1 MTSSWGAGSL
11 VEYMAE
17 AGFSPDEIVEAG
29 LAVRTKRQQ
38 LAPGGENAEINNT
51 PSEAA
56 DGANDEEQHD
66 YSCLMDRFR
75 SRLII
80 PIFDENGQSV
90 IALGGR
96 HLESAIDDS
105 DGKTSSFK
113 PAKYLNSP
121 DSLVFTK
128 KNVLFNKAKAKQVLE
143 VQSGTGSSSTADN
156 TPSAKDASTFDVPPA
171 VVIVEGYFDAIA
183 LSNVGVENVVA
194 SMGTA
199 LPLEQLKAAAD
210 MGNIPGGKSEWL
222 SLLMRHC
229 KLQC

>member
-29 LAVRTKRQQ
+29 LAVRTKRKQ
-38 LAPGGENAEINNT
+38 LAPGGENTEINNT
-51 PSEAA
+51 PSEVA
-56 DGANDEEQHD
+56 DGAKDEKQHD

-105 DGKTSSFK
+105 DDKPSSFK

-121 DSLVFTK
+121 DSPVFTK
-128 KNVLFNKAKAKQVLE
+128 KNVLFNKANAKQVLE
-143 VQSGTGSSSTADN
+143 VQSGAGAGNSPSTID
-156 TPSAKDASTFDVPPA
+156 SSTFDVPPA

-183 LSNVGVENVVA
+183 LSNVGVN
-194 SMGTA
+194 S
-199 LPLEQLKAAAD
+199 
-210 MGNIPGGKSEWL
+210 
-222 SLLMRHC
+222 
-229 KLQC
+229 